1 MSTQYELPPMDE
13 ATHTAVKDYVLTLAS
28 ELAAGPHPFRM
39 AIGHVMAGDPDAFVQ
54 LILATV
60 EGIVGSKT
68 VPVIK
73 EVLRGNSL

>member
-13 ATHTAVKDYVLTLAS
+13 ATHAAVSDYVLTLAR

-39 AIGHVMAGDPDAFVQ
+39 VIGQVMAGDPDAFVQ
-54 LILATV
+54 LIVATV
-60 EGIVGSKT
+60 EDIVGSKT

-73 EVLRGNSL
+73 EVVRGNSL